1 MRFILDNSLLLLAGT
16 LTAVIWANLDLSGYE
31 RVAHYLHFAANDVG
45 MVFFFALAAKEVFE
59 ATLPGGPLASP
70 RQALSPLA
78 AAVGGMA
85 MPALIFVA
93 LVSASGPAELVGG
106 WAIPCATD
114 IAFSAMIAR
123 LIFPAAHPAIPFL
136 LLVAIADDA
145 LGLVILAVFYP
156 SGPLSLPLLAG
167 LMAAAIL
174 LALWLRRR
182 TVPASARKSGPDE
195 FRYVEFQTAQ
205 SVFEFVRQAGSV
217 GDVEIKRTKEL
228 FGESSRRGLDPAHGV
243 THVLDRKIR

>member
-1 MRFILDNSLLLLAGT
+1 VRFILDNSLLLLAGT
-16 LTAVIWANLDLSGYE
+16 LTAVTWANLDLSSYE
-31 RVAHYLHFAANDVG
+31 HIAHYLHFAANDVG

-85 MPALIFVA
+85 IPALIFVA

-167 LMAAAIL
+167 LMA
-174 LALWLRRR
+174 
-182 TVPASARKSGPDE
+182 
-195 FRYVEFQTAQ
+195 
-205 SVFEFVRQAGSV
+205 
-217 GDVEIKRTKEL
+217 IKM
-228 FGESSRRGLDPAHGV
+228 
-243 THVLDRKIR
+243 